1 MNQPPDPLPEST
13 VPADAVPVILPQYK
27 GCTKLSWLVILGT
40 VGAIIGVRMLP
51 AAVEKQAT
59 LASRIDLKLIRAQ
72 GQALVAIRRLASRT
86 EPGELYAQA
95 QTLAGDDP
103 ARQLRVSALAADLVG
118 PKEALRL
125 VDEARQQGDK
135 LSDDDRR
142 LIDVLGRLYRDQQ
155 RGAFYHPSV
164 NDNDAAFLKERLG
177 WFGSLALQPTIAED
191 RLQEQAAAAGL
202 LGPALL
208 EQYRE
213 GRQQVADEATH
224 TLSVLGVLVAVV
236 SMLLGLGFLGLPL
249 FVVLWLIGVVRVGLK
264 PGIAHGGVYAE
275 TFAIW
280 LLLYVGLLLTGEFLL
295 YDMAIT
301 VRGSLAMPLSLAVV
315 AWPVVRGVPWHRVRQ
330 DIGWTLG
337 RAPLLEPACG
347 WVCYLINMPLVV
359 AGFLMTMI
367 LAKLSASLSQLGD
380 GEPAT
385 PTHPV
390 LEQFANLD
398 WANLL
403 LLFVLLSVIA
413 PLIEETMFRGFLH
426 RHLRETFLPRRPLL
440 AGVATALI
448 VNLLFAAVHPQGLT
462 FIPVLTA
469 LACGFSL
476 AREWRGT
483 LIPAMVAHGTNN
495 FLAGLLGILLLAR

>member
-1 MNQPPDPLPEST
+1 
-13 VPADAVPVILPQYK
+13 
-27 GCTKLSWLVILGT
+27 
-40 VGAIIGVRMLP
+40 
-51 AAVEKQAT
+51 
-59 LASRIDLKLIRAQ
+59 
-72 GQALVAIRRLASRT
+72 
-86 EPGELYAQA
+86 
-95 QTLAGDDP
+95 
-103 ARQLRVSALAADLVG
+103 
-118 PKEALRL
+118 
-125 VDEARQQGDK
+125 
-135 LSDDDRR
+135 
-142 LIDVLGRLYRDQQ
+142 
-155 RGAFYHPSV
+155 
-164 NDNDAAFLKERLG
+164 
-177 WFGSLALQPTIAED
+177 
-191 RLQEQAAAAGL
+191 
-202 LGPALL
+202 
-208 EQYRE
+208 
-213 GRQQVADEATH
+213 
-224 TLSVLGVLVAVV
+224 
-236 SMLLGLGFLGLPL
+236 
-249 FVVLWLIGVVRVGLK
+249 
-264 PGIAHGGVYAE
+264 
-275 TFAIW
+275 
-280 LLLYVGLLLTGEFLL
+280 
-295 YDMAIT
+295 
-301 VRGSLAMPLSLAVV
+301 
-315 AWPVVRGVPWHRVRQ
+315 VRQ

-367 LAKLSASLSQLGD
+367 LEKLSASLSQLGD

-448 VNLLFAAVHPQGLT
+448 VNRLFAAVHPQGLT